1 MASAQVLPNSVA
13 SSRKQGHLEAGKKRL
28 EEFRKKKAA
37 KKASSA
43 GQLPSADADHYEK
56 LSQNNGNMV
65 DGPTSTIDSDIVMS
79 PPVPI
84 GPDERNFIDSS
95 QNIEFR
101 SFGGTSATST
111 AQFTRNFESYDDSL
125 QEVEKNEVHKLHGNS
140 GFSNVANG
148 YYDNWRENNEFIP
161 SMGNNFGS
169 PSKDQYLAIDMV
181 HSKTS
186 IDENISTSGFPTTEV
201 LPDGN
206 RNSSTIYL
214 SASDPSRSYHNSKL
228 PEKLESNSMQNRV
241 GIDSSSAQ
249 TSGNED
255 SASVLDNS
263 KLGGSLSYGN
273 TSGTVKG
280 GAEIANAINRH
291 LKVNSEHWQASEPS
305 STDFSATFKGSSN
318 VVSSISYGTT
328 SDRSRP
334 SFLDSL
340 GVNKVSKSQMPYK
353 EARKANS
360 VSSFD
365 NSKDEEL
372 FSQWQPSLENNSVDH
387 SNLRILDINSEKE
400 SFMNST
406 IPLRNDQGVK
416 HNMESYQNFPP
427 HGQDED
433 FAALEQHIEDLTQ
446 EKFSLQRALDK
457 SQMLA
462 QNLAAENSSLTES
475 YNQQGK
481 VINQLKSDM
490 EKLQEEIK
498 AQFLAL
504 DSVQMEYANAQL
516 ECSAADERAKILAS
530 EVISLEEKALRL
542 RSNELKLE
550 KQVENLNS
558 EISSF
563 RRKVSILEKEH
574 QDFQFTIDAL
584 QEERK
589 LLQSKLR
596 KASVSENGNEEKKPY
611 SDRRDA
617 ATLTEDLELQNE
629 LFMKKKGLLPAK
641 VSTVKWHAAHDEFHG
656 AEHLDM
662 ARGESS
668 FHETM
673 LDSTLN
679 TSEDVGPSVSLASS
693 TSGTSVIYEDTSV
706 GIPQDQIRMIG
717 NISSL
722 ISELAVE
729 REEMMRALK
738 IESSNCFMLKDLN
751 KDLTQK
757 LEAQTQRLELLTAQ
771 QMANEVVLTKPIDMH
786 IINDTTQYADEGD
799 EVVERVLGW
808 IMKLFPGGPAKRRT
822 SKLL

>member
-617 ATLTEDLELQNE
+617 ATLTEDL
-629 LFMKKKGLLPAK
+629 
-641 VSTVKWHAAHDEFHG
+641 G